1 MKNNSRLE
9 AMRAVNDSAHFCASS
24 DPGDNLILASIFDS
38 LERLIVRQCVVYSP
52 SKVDLVTGGKSD

>member
-24 DPGDNLILASIFDS
+24 EPGDNLILASIFDS
-38 LERLIVRQCVVYSP
+38 LERLIVRQCVFTPV
-52 SKVDLVTGGKSD
+52 KGGTSEL